1 MSALAEMPPRTPPFL
16 DDLTPDSGLA
26 LRLWTA
32 DEYRR
37 MASAHFWEPED
48 RLVLVGGELVFLD
61 TGLPRL
67 FGREEYY
74 RLGELGI
81 LPPDERTE
89 LIYGRIIKRMS
100 PMGRP
105 HCVSV
110 IKTTDAPKAVFG
122 DDWAIEPQVSLRLG
136 SGLEPQ
142 PDVMVLPGT
151 SDDYTDAPLASNV
164 VLLVE
169 ISDSTLRYDRGTK
182 ARMYAAE
189 GIPDYWLVH
198 LQART
203 LEVRRQPENGA
214 YLSLKVYGEEQAAAP
229 FAAPN
234 TLVNVIDLLPLDQS
248 RIREGREQS
257 L

>member
-1 MSALAEMPPRTPPFL
+1 MPTQMPPFL

-32 DEYRR
+32 GEYRR
-37 MASAHFWEPED
+37 MASAHFWEPEE
-48 RLVLVGGELVFLD
+48 RLALVGGELVFPD
-61 TGLPRL
+61 TGIPRL
-67 FGREEYY
+67 FSREEYY

-105 HCVSV
+105 HSVCV
-110 IKTTDAPKAVFG
+110 IKTSDALEAAFGVGYAVEQQMSIQL
-122 DDWAIEPQVSLRLG
+122 AN
-136 SGLEPQ
+136 GLEPQ

-182 ARMYAAE
+182 SRIYAAE

-198 LQART
+198 LRART
-203 LEVRRQPENGA
+203 LEVRRQPENGV
-214 YLSLKVYGEEQAAAP
+214 YLSLEVYGEEEAVAP
-229 FAAPN
+229 LAFPN
-234 TLVNVIDLLPLDQS
+234 VPVGVVDLLPLERS
-248 RIREGREQS
+248 EKN
-257 L
+257 